1 MYITVQ
7 FLVILSF
14 ILLVKY
20 GVVRKAVLSVS
31 EKKEVLAY
39 RDQFP
44 ATSQQ
49 NIANHFCVLW
59 GKPFSHR
66 SIGDV
71 HREKNE

>member
-7 FLVILSF
+7 FLVILPF

-20 GVVRKAVLSVS
+20 GMGRKAVLSVS
-31 EKKEVLAY
+31 EKKEVLAH

-49 NIANHFCVLW
+49 NIANLGMNPSVVVELVIYLVRKIN
-59 GKPFSHR
+59 GK
-66 SIGDV
+66 I
-71 HREKNE
+71 